1 MIMPVKVLAVIVLA
15 LFLSG
20 CATTTK
26 KSNNI
31 EIQQLKSR
39 VAGLETDLQAKEQEI
54 MHLEDEL
61 EKVREKRAVYRKEGK
76 IVESKKLS
84 TRQIQAAL
92 KNAGFYRG
100 SVDGKMGPAT
110 TEAIKSFQR
119 ANGLKADGVVGKKT
133 RANLM
138 KYLTGS
144 NEDW

>member
-1 MIMPVKVLAVIVLA
+1 MPVKVLAVIVLA

-138 KYLTGS
+138 KYLIGS

>member
-1 MIMPVKVLAVIVLA
+1 MPVKVLAVIVLA